1 MNISKESLT
10 AAMDALPERDL
21 VALVAF
27 RGLVQ
32 SGDPD
37 AGFKAYELADD
48 FLAARDGN
56 ATPTDRP
63 NYPGTFTPDPAVNL
77 DDDDLPF

>member
-27 RGLVQ
+27 RGLTQ
-32 SGDPD
+32 AGDPD
-37 AGFKAYELADD
+37 AGYKAYQLADD
-48 FLAARDGN
+48 FLNARESGQQPSADQSF
-56 ATPTDRP
+56 P
-63 NYPGTFTPDPAVNL
+63 YPEQ
-77 DDDDLPF
+77 

>member
-1 MNISKESLT
+1 MTISAT
-10 AAMDALPERDL
+10 TIAAAFENLPERDL

-27 RGLVQ
+27 RGLTQ
-32 SGDPD
+32 AGDPD
-37 AGFKAYELADD
+37 AGYKAYMLADE
-48 FLAARDGN
+48 FLAAREGT

-63 NYPGTFTPDPAVNL
+63 NYPYANAHDPVNP

>member
-1 MNISKESLT
+1 MTISATNL
-10 AAMDALPERDL
+10 AATLENLPERDL

-37 AGFKAYELADD
+37 AGLKAYELADD
-48 FLAARDGN
+48 FLAARDG
-56 ATPTDRP
+56 AVTPTDRP
-63 NYPGTFTPDPAVNL
+63 NYSSTSSTDSVNPN
-77 DDDDLPF
+77 DDDLPF